1 MCFMDFKIVSEV
13 QQTKVE
19 KFQRLIKSTCGV
31 YCDIMFHVAEAK
43 IIRHTNIVFHVETLV
58 HFSVPKR
65 KSVGK
70 KWSIGIVRY
79 TTMVVSNNAAHF

>member
-1 MCFMDFKIVSEV
+1 MANV
-13 QQTKVE
+13 
-19 KFQRLIKSTCGV
+19 QRLIKPTCGV
-31 YCDIMFHVAEAK
+31 YCNTMFHVAKAK
-43 IIRHTNIVFHVETLV
+43 IIRHINMVFYVETLV

-79 TTMVVSNNAAHF
+79 TTMVESNKAAHF

>member
-1 MCFMDFKIVSEV
+1 MNFDCVTVTLDLKPI
-13 QQTKVE
+13 KRDI
-19 KFQRLIKSTCGV
+19 QRLIKSTCGV
-31 YCDIMFHVAEAK
+31 YCNIMFHVAEAK
-43 IIRHTNIVFHVETLV
+43 IIRHTNMVLDVETLA